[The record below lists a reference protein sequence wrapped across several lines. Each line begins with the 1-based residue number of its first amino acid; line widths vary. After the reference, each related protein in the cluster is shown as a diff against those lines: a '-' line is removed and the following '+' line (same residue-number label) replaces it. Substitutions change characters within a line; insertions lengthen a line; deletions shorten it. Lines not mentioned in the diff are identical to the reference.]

1 LKQLAESTDWSRYL
15 EHSVTAHNKASAS
28 SLLWWVIPAALAGMP
43 MPYVHPE
50 RRLNMSGPLAAYE
63 DDLPVLY
70 LSGVRAV
77 VSLLDIPSDAALY
90 ESAGFAFK
98 CLPVLDG
105 GAPSVQQAQEFVAFV
120 DRQLA
125 AHQPVAV
132 HCEGGIGRT
141 GTRLA
146 TYFISRGESAASA
159 ISRVRAAKR
168 SAVETPRQ
176 VQFLE
181 QFAALREADQ

>member
-1 LKQLAESTDWSRYL
+1 MDPLDFPE
-15 EHSVTAHNKASAS
+15 V
-28 SLLWWVIPAALAGMP
+28 SLLWWVIPGAQAGMP
-43 MPYVHPE
+43 MPFIHPE
-50 RRLNMSGPLAAYE
+50 RRLNMGGPLAAYD
-63 DDLPVLY
+63 DDLPALY
-70 LSGVRAV
+70 ASGVRAV
-77 VSLLDIPSDAALY
+77 VCLLDIPSDETVY

-98 CLPVLDG
+98 CLPVPDG

-125 AHQPVAV
+125 AHHPVAV
-132 HCEGGIGRT
+132 HCQAGIGRT
-141 GTRLA
+141 GTMLA
-146 TYFISRGESAASA
+146 TYLISQGESAASA

-168 SAVETPRQ
+168 SAVETPHQ